1 MAVIRHWVRLGSR
14 AHAEDGQAAVNIIT
28 IAVVLVAALITAW
41 LLARTTIA
49 ARNINQKAENIA
61 QTGVGINT
69 ATDSVVQLTRTN
81 ETAGS
86 ILASAQPVQGQLNQ
100 IIALARSIDGLAVSI
115 NSTAGRIN
123 TTAKT
128 VNGTAGTINST
139 AGTINSTAGTI
150 GATAR
155 GINGKAAEILD
166 VARRI
171 DVDVELINRNID
183 GTIGLAN
190 AIKGD
195 TGNILG
201 VAVSAHRN
209 ACEIDRKLLGQHGT
223 DGHC

>member
-1 MAVIRHWVRLGSR
+1 MAVTRHWVRFGR
-14 AHAEDGQAAVNIIT
+14 AHSEDGQAAVNIIV

-49 ARNINQKAENIA
+49 ARNINDKAENIA
-61 QTGVGINT
+61 QTGSGINVS
-69 ATDSVVQLTRTN
+69 TDSVLQLTRTN

-100 IIALARSIDGLAVSI
+100 IISLAKAIDGLAVSI

-123 TTAKT
+123 STAKN
-128 VNGTAGTINST
+128 VNGTAGAINST
-139 AGTINSTAGTI
+139 AGTINSTAGAI

-155 GINGKAAEILD
+155 GINGQAAAILD

-171 DVDVELINRNID
+171 DVDVELINRNLD

-201 VAVSAHRN
+201 VAGSAHTN
-209 ACEIDRKLLGQHGT
+209 ACEIDKKLLGQHGN
-223 DGHC
+223 DGHCD